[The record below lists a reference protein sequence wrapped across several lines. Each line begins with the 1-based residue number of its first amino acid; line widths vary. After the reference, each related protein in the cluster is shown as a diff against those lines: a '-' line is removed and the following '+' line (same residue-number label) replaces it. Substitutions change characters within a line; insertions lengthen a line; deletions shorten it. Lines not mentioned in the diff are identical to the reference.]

1 MDSYEIQWKG
11 SAERELRRL
20 DPQQIPQI
28 IQAVDALANAPFP
41 RGCRKLHGAE
51 RAYRIRVGEYRVVY
65 QVDVKAKVV
74 TIYHVRPRG
83 KAYRR

>member
-28 IQAVDALANAPFP
+28 IQTVDALANAPFP

-51 RAYRIRVGEYRVVY
+51 RAYRIRVGEYRV
-65 QVDVKAKVV
+65 DVKAKVV
-74 TIYHVRPRG
+74 TIYHVRHRG